1 MRIKILLA
9 LIGFCPCAFQA
20 ALAGNDTSPAWSP
33 DGKTIA
39 YVSDADGGS
48 KLKLLD
54 VKTREVRA
62 IDIGAGDVFQPAWTR
77 DGGIVFSRYRPNGT
91 AFQTKKD
98 STARLCLWR
107 NGHVEELPSDPQ
119 PGRDYAP
126 CVAQDGTVYFTT
138 TRGLDSCNTALA
150 KISPSGTVSHLV
162 GGGRKEE
169 GCVSATLS
177 PDGRTIAYAYL
188 DGLYS
193 QWRIAASSLD
203 SPNRRLMLTPH
214 GMYAY
219 SPRFSPDGKRIAFT
233 GFRTGETGWGIFV
246 QDLASGETFRIDTGL
261 AGNSRS
267 PDWSPDG
274 SRLVFENNASGAYK
288 ICFTDVQ
295 NLVPGT
301 GEMPIEPPPQPAKRT
316 DSFTFGDQDFYIR
329 ARVRVD
335 RLAPGQ
341 FVFFL
346 RAAYDEHPLGIQLY
360 LDGKHLPT
368 FSTRRASDGNFVM
381 AQGTTPFPVGREV
394 ELLGIRERMGR
405 ISLYIDGALAASTLP
420 GRMLALDHLKKVD
433 KSPSLLSLEIG
444 TGTPS
449 EVLANRATRLGL
461 FGSPASAASH
471 ALPPARPF
479 EVMAFADSLDFGAH
493 MDSET
498 ATGNI
503 QILDHILETG
513 ADVILWRTGAGAT
526 TRYPSRE
533 EPAAYCPAEIRRLPD
548 NRKFYGFLRYPD
560 ASPDILK
567 LIAKTC
573 AERGLRFG
581 NHSPFEETHWTSW
594 TFGVW
599 NAEHPQYWSRAQSGT
614 PWAGRCSLA
623 FDEVRAHK
631 LRLAEEVL
639 AYGSKDY
646 FLDCWRNGG
655 WGPQLE
661 FVEPELRRWR
671 TKHGDIAPTNG
682 PAWRAHV
689 FESTHM
695 FFSGLSARVRAHGG
709 RFLLGVPFPDDVDG
723 EDSCMKRYG
732 IDWRAC
738 VDAGE
743 IDCLLVI
750 NPDWDVKRPF
760 ESTRE
765 IYQRI
770 VRRCAGKCRVYFP
783 VSAYDFCRKGVPSYC
798 KATGKSF
805 ADVAETL
812 TRMAFEV
819 GGDGITLECVD
830 YNNYPT
836 PARQRLR
843 EVIASIRAAASSSAS
858 R

>member
-1 MRIKILLA
+1 MRIKILVVLF
-9 LIGFCPCAFQA
+9 GFCSCVSQSVW
-20 ALAGNDTSPAWSP
+20 AGNDTSPAWSP

-54 VKTREVRA
+54 VKTRQVRE
-62 IDIGAGDVFQPAWTR
+62 IDIGAGDVFQPAWSP

-91 AFQTKKD
+91 AFQTQKD
-98 STARLCLWR
+98 SPARLCLWR
-107 NGHVEELPSDPQ
+107 DGHVEELPADPQ
-119 PGRDYAP
+119 PGRDYTP

-138 TRGLDSCNTALA
+138 TRGLDSCDTALA
-150 KISPSGTVSHLV
+150 KVSPSGTVLRLI
-162 GGGRKEE
+162 GGSRKEE
-169 GCVSATLS
+169 GCVSPALS
-177 PDGRTIAYAYL
+177 TDGRTIAYAYL

-203 SPNRRLMLTPH
+203 SPNRRLMLTPY

-274 SRLVFENNASGAYK
+274 SRLVFENNASGTYK

-301 GEMPIEPPPQPAKRT
+301 GDMPIEPPPQPAKRT
-316 DSFTFGDQDFYIR
+316 DSFTFGDQDFYLR

-335 RLAPGQ
+335 RLVPGQ

-346 RAAYDEHPLGIQLY
+346 RAAYEEHPLGIQLY

-368 FSTRRASDGNFVM
+368 FSTRRAADGNFVM

-394 ELLGIRERMGR
+394 ELLGIRERVGR
-405 ISLYIDGALAASTLP
+405 ISLYIDGALAASASP
-420 GRMLALDHLKKVD
+420 GKMLTLDHFKKVA
-433 KSPSLLSLEIG
+433 KHPSLLSFEIG
-444 TGTPS
+444 TGIPA
-449 EVLANRATRLGL
+449 EVAASRPTRQEL
-461 FGSPASAASH
+461 FGHQQAAKPRS
-471 ALPPARPF
+471 LPPARPF
-479 EVMAFADSLDFGAH
+479 EVMAFADSLDFGAV

-498 ATGNI
+498 AKGNI

-513 ADVILWRTGAGAT
+513 PDIILWRTGAGAT

-533 EPAAYCPAEIRRLPD
+533 EPADYCPAEIRRLPD

-567 LIAKTC
+567 LIAETC
-573 AERGLRFG
+573 ATRGLRFG

-599 NAEHPQYWSRAQSGT
+599 NAEHPQYWSRAQNGT

-623 FDEVRAHK
+623 FDDVRAHK

-655 WGPQLE
+655 WGPHLE

-671 TKHGDIAPTNG
+671 AKHGDVPPTNDA
-682 PAWRAHV
+682 AWRAHV
-689 FESTHM
+689 FETTHL
-695 FFSGLSARVRAHGG
+695 FIHALATQVRSHGARFH
-709 RFLLGVPFPDDVDG
+709 LGVPRPDDVPG
-723 EDSCMKRYG
+723 EDGCMIFRG

-738 VDAGE
+738 VDAGDVDGLIVME
-743 IDCLLVI
+743 PL
-750 NPDWDVKRPF
+750 WDTKRPF
-760 ESTRE
+760 ESTLE
-765 IYQRI
+765 IYRRI

-783 VSAYDFCRKGVPSYC
+783 VSAYDFGNKGIPSYC

-812 TRMAFEV
+812 ERLAFEA

-830 YNNYPT
+830 YNNYPVA
-836 PARQRLR
+836 ARQRLR
-843 EVIASIRAAASSSAS
+843 ETTTNLRAAQATRYA

>member
-1 MRIKILLA
+1 MFIA
-9 LIGFCPCAFQA
+9 CFAA
-20 ALAGNDTSPAWSP
+20 ALSAVMSAGPGNDTSPAWSP

-48 KLKLLD
+48 RLKLID
-54 VKTREVRA
+54 VATRKVRTV
-62 IDIGAGDVFQPAWTR
+62 DVGTGDMFQPAWTP

-91 AFQTKKD
+91 AFQTQKD
-98 STARLCLWR
+98 SPACLCLWR
-107 NGHVEELPSDPQ
+107 DGKTQTLPADPR
-119 PGRDYAP
+119 PGRDYTP
-126 CVAQDGTVYFTT
+126 FVAKDGTVYFTT
-138 TRGLDSCNTALA
+138 TRGLESTDTAIA
-150 KISPSGTVSHLV
+150 KVLPDGGVSRIA
-162 GGGRKEE
+162 GDGRKEE
-169 GCVSATLS
+169 GYVSPTVS
-177 PDGRTIAYAYL
+177 PDGRVMAYAYL
-188 DGLYS
+188 NGLYA
-193 QWRIAASSLD
+193 QWRIVASAVVE
-203 SPNRRLMLTPH
+203 PHRRLALTPS

-219 SPRFSPDGKRIAFT
+219 APRFSPDGRHLAYT

-246 QDLASGETFRIDTGL
+246 QELASGETFRLDTGL
-261 AGNSRS
+261 SGNSRS
-267 PDWSPDG
+267 PAWSPDG
-274 SRLVFENNASGAYK
+274 SRLAFENNASGSYR
-288 ICFTDVQ
+288 ICLMDVPR
-295 NLVPGT
+295 LTPGT
-301 GEMPIEPPPQPAKRT
+301 GAMPSETRPQPAKRT
-316 DSFTFGDQDFYIR
+316 DNFTLGDQDFYLR

-335 RLAPGQ
+335 RLEPGKL
-341 FVFFL
+341 VFFL
-346 RAAYDEHPLGIQLY
+346 RAAYEEHPLGIQIY
-360 LDGKHLPT
+360 LDAKHLPT
-368 FSTRRASDGNFVM
+368 FSTRHAPDGYFVM
-381 AQGTTPFPVGREV
+381 AQGTKPFPVGREV
-394 ELLGIRERMGR
+394 ELLGVREREGR
-405 ISLYIDGALAASTLP
+405 LSLYIDGALAASASP
-420 GRMLALDHLKKVD
+420 GKLLALDHFKKVD
-433 KSPSLLSLEIG
+433 KHPSLLSFEIG
-444 TGTPS
+444 TGIPA
-449 EVLANRATRLGL
+449 EVAASRPTRQEL
-461 FGSPASAASH
+461 FGPPPPTVPR

-479 EVMAFADSLDFGAH
+479 EVMAFADSLDFGAV

-498 ATGNI
+498 AKGNI

-513 ADVILWRTGAGAT
+513 PDIILWRTGAGAT

-533 EPAAYCPAEIRRLPD
+533 EPADYCPAEIRRLPD

-599 NAEHPQYWSRAQSGT
+599 NAEHPQYWSRAQSGA

-655 WGPQLE
+655 WGPHLE

-671 TKHGDIAPTNG
+671 MKHGDIAPTNG

-689 FESTHM
+689 FETTHL
-695 FFSGLSARVRAHGG
+695 FIRALAAQVRSHGA
-709 RFLLGVPFPDDVDG
+709 RFLLGVPRPDDVPG
-723 EDSCMKRYG
+723 EDGCMIFRG

-738 VDAGE
+738 VDAGDVDGLIVME
-743 IDCLLVI
+743 PL
-750 NPDWDVKRPF
+750 WDAKRPF
-760 ESTRE
+760 ESTLD
-765 IYQRI
+765 IYRRI

-783 VSAYDFCRKGVPSYC
+783 VSAYDFGKKGIPSYC

-812 TRMAFEV
+812 ERLAFEA

-830 YNNYPT
+830 YNNYPAA
-836 PARQRLR
+836 ARRRLR
-843 EVIASIRAAASSSAS
+843 ETTASLRAAQATRDA